1 MPEYKC
7 ITCNKSFGKSQHLE
21 RHERTHTGIINE
33 YKQTLSTFHRV
44 NKKIIMYERIICI
57 RKKVSMIAN
66 IKEDLIKLFIF
77 ILHKLN
83 R

>member
-1 MPEYKC
+1 MPEYMC

-21 RHERTHTGIINE
+21 RHERTHTGITNE
-33 YKQTLSTFHRV
+33 YKQTLSTFY
-44 NKKIIMYERIICI
+44 KKINNVFLKRIICI
-57 RKKVSMIAN
+57 RKQVSTIAN
-66 IKEDLIKLFIF
+66 IVEDLVKLFIF